1 MGRVLFTLIF
11 GLTGLA
17 ILVSLGMWQLQRL
30 TWKEGVLA
38 DIEARISADPV
49 SVPLGS
55 DPISDRYLP
64 VHLTGE
70 MLEGE
75 VHVLVSVKQV
85 GPGYRILAPFVTQ
98 DQTLLVDRGFVALE
112 DKDTPRQIGEMEIIG
127 NLHWPDEI
135 DEYTPDPDIDANI
148 WFARDLNVVPAV
160 LGTEPILV
168 IAKSKTDP
176 NVTPLP
182 VDTNGIPN
190 DHLQYVVTWFGLA
203 LVWAGMS
210 VYFLWRTRAAKRA
223 ES

>member
-17 ILVSLGMWQLQRL
+17 ILVSLGLWQMQRL
-30 TWKEGVLA
+30 DEKETLLA
-38 DIEARISADPV
+38 DIEARIIADPV
-49 SVPLGS
+49 SVPLNP
-55 DPISDRYLP
+55 DPVDDRYLP

-70 MLEGE
+70 MLAGE

-85 GPGYRILAPFVTQ
+85 GPGYRVLAPFLTNGR
-98 DQTLLVDRGFVALE
+98 TLLVDRGFVALE
-112 DKDTPRQIGEMEIIG
+112 DKKTSRQIGEMEIIG

-135 DEYTPDPDIDANI
+135 DQYTPDPDIDANI
-148 WFARDLNVVPAV
+148 WFARDLDVVPAV
-160 LGTEPILV
+160 LGTEPFLV

-182 VDTNGIPN
+182 VDTKGIPN

-203 LVWAGMS
+203 LVWAAMS